1 MLHEKVLEANVFT
14 NKTGVTD
21 VDLGNKIRLTVKQ
34 NQNAVKQ
41 FLLSNET
48 EIHLEFQQ
56 KRNTRKRSGNVS
68 IYCFTLTTMLI
79 S

>member
-21 VDLGNKIRLTVKQ
+21 VDLGNKIKLTVKQ

-56 KRNTRKRSGNVS
+56 KRITRKRSGNVS

>member
-14 NKTGVTD
+14 NKMGVTD

-56 KRNTRKRSGNVS
+56 KRNTRKRSRNVS
-68 IYCFTLTTMLI
+68 TYCFTLTTMLI